1 MPLSF
6 GEVTPVI
13 TVNTIIPKMSSIIA
27 APNIDVPTFPFNF
40 PISFNVSTEILTDVA
55 VKITPTKHPFN
66 KSIPVI
72 AEERKNNKYTIVPP
86 KNGTIT
92 PIKAMIKEA
101 FPVFFNSSNSV
112 SNPA

>member
-1 MPLSF
+1 MFLNYKSTNSNKNKKNSKILISTVAMPLSF

-55 VKITPTKHPFN
+55 VKITPTKTPF
-66 KSIPVI
+66 
-72 AEERKNNKYTIVPP
+72 
-86 KNGTIT
+86 
-92 PIKAMIKEA
+92 
-101 FPVFFNSSNSV
+101 
-112 SNPA
+112 